1 MGTPQGVSESRWKW
15 LDTPG
20 VSLAGRPTM
29 TETMRAM
36 TSAASTND
44 DVPMVSSPT
53 PEEPATAREVV
64 RAVRARR
71 GFVRRHRRRVL

>member
-1 MGTPQGVSESRWKW
+1 
-15 LDTPG
+15 
-20 VSLAGRPTM
+20 M

-71 GFVRRHRRRVL
+71 GFVRRHRRRGSL